1 MAAQMILALSII
13 VGIHEF
19 GHLLTAKLF
28 GMRVEKYFIG
38 FPPKIWSFNYKGTE
52 YGLGSIPLG
61 GFVKISGI
69 IDESMDTSHI
79 NKEPESWEFRSKPA
93 WQRLVVMLGGIIF
106 NVITGLIIFTMITF
120 NNGETYLSK
129 DEINKNGILALE
141 LGLEAGFKTGD
152 KILLINDKESVQF
165 ITTNDDY
172 VNYKLYFNVLSKN
185 CYLIDYFTPIENFVK
200 FQPIME
206 SSMSTITIK

>member
-1 MAAQMILALSII
+1 MDGLIMAAQMILALSII

-165 ITTNDDY
+165 IKTNNDY

-185 CYLIDYFTPIENFVK
+185 YYLIDYFTPIENFVK
-200 FQPIME
+200 F
-206 SSMSTITIK
+206 

>member
-141 LGLEAGFKTGD
+141 LGLEAGFKKYEVLFYHNFGLDNMINWIKLNKPMGNSIVDGIDSNINKSWKKYLEATGQ
-152 KILLINDKESVQF
+152 S
-165 ITTNDDY
+165 Y
-172 VNYKLYFNVLSKN
+172 NVGLVLEK
-185 CYLIDYFTPIENFVK
+185 
-200 FQPIME
+200 
-206 SSMSTITIK
+206 